1 MHRRGHFWRHFLI
14 RLPLP
19 VRRRPYASQVCHV
32 AFCPSI
38 VVDFQDTGRQEHE
51 LADHVR
57 LDVLRRQ
64 LRPLVLVAEGTHLL
78 DYALAHGTKVFLH
91 LPRRRE
97 CRYHVAEWLFVLT
110 HNADAVVGAGPFLC
124 SSGRTRTATSCK
136 QQANPYRC
144 DCAEPR
150 ASAPRM
156 QCPSASESRFPRR
169 SSSFPGRKKLGWS
182 GDAWIWQGPTLS
194 SPEELA
200 NSLLP
205 GRPAREGVQVL
216 PGIGGWWLPG
226 LPTRPPTVE
235 ECWLSLGYPIMV
247 IRLYGYTRLYV
258 IRYTVRY
265 VRR

>member
-1 MHRRGHFWRHFLI
+1 MAVCSHSQC
-14 RLPLP
+14 
-19 VRRRPYASQVCHV
+19 RRR
-32 AFCPSI
+32 
-38 VVDFQDTGRQEHE
+38 
-51 LADHVR
+51 
-57 LDVLRRQ
+57 
-64 LRPLVLVAEGTHLL
+64 
-78 DYALAHGTKVFLH
+78 
-91 LPRRRE
+91 RRRWPFFVQQ
-97 CRYHVAEWLFVLT
+97 RATSHRHV
-110 HNADAVVGAGPFLC
+110 
-124 SSGRTRTATSCK
+124 SCK

-156 QCPSASESRFPRR
+156 QCPSASQSRFPRR

-205 GRPAREGVQVL
+205 GRPASEGVQVL

-235 ECWLSLGYPIMV
+235 ECWLSLGYPVMV
-247 IRLYGYTRLYV
+247 IRLYGYTV
-258 IRYTVRY
+258 IHSQ
-265 VRR
+265 